1 MESKK
6 VKMYMMF
13 YPENWQRHIF
23 DYTKPCDIAD
33 KVKELQAEHANDKQ
47 KDISFVPWG
56 EINEGAYCGELYWD
70 VDCLNNWD
78 DDTTEEDRQE
88 NLKLIE
94 GTTLTESFIMAHW
107 CIGVSEDVKNAIE
120 NN

>member
-1 MESKK
+1 METKK
-6 VKMYMMF
+6 VKMFMMF
-13 YPENWQRHIF
+13 YPIDWQRHIF
-23 DYTKPCDIAD
+23 DYTEPCDIPD
-33 KVKELQAEHANDKQ
+33 KVKELQAEHANDEQ

-56 EINEGAYCGELYWD
+56 LIDEGVYCDELNWD
-70 VDCLNNWD
+70 EECLNNWD